1 MARANGRI
9 CLFGGSF
16 NPPHLGHLLASQWA
30 LATLPIDRLLW
41 VPSFSHPFGK
51 PLADFDERLSLC
63 RAAVAS
69 LGPAGGVRDYERRFG
84 TTYTVDLLRA
94 LHATHRGYRFW
105 WLVGSDAYAERHRW
119 KEWETIEQL
128 ATVAVI
134 GRAGS
139 SEGAPLALPNISS
152 TDVRRLAEAGAWDE
166 VAELV
171 PARVLRRLRRSQSGG
186 AS

>member
-105 WLVGSDAYAERHRW
+105 WLVGSDA
-119 KEWETIEQL
+119 
-128 ATVAVI
+128 
-134 GRAGS
+134 
-139 SEGAPLALPNISS
+139 
-152 TDVRRLAEAGAWDE
+152 
-166 VAELV
+166 
-171 PARVLRRLRRSQSGG
+171 
-186 AS
+186 